1 MTSLFG
7 LAEAAALVAKG
18 EASAVDLATRAL
30 DALEDEGGRLGA
42 VAALDR
48 RAALATAERLDRERR
63 QGGPCGPLHGL
74 PLAHKAMF
82 YRKGRPTDL
91 GSRPR
96 RGFVPE
102 VTAAA
107 LERLDGA
114 GAVDLGQLNM
124 VEFALGVTGRNEITG
139 TPLNPWGADLV
150 PGGSSSGSAVA
161 VAAGLVPAALGSDT
175 GGSIRI
181 PAACCN
187 LVGLK
192 PTSGRVSRF
201 GAMPL
206 SPSLDHVGAFAR
218 DAYDAA
224 LMLEVLAGPDPR
236 DRTTSFRPVPLAR
249 AVLEGDLKGLRVGL
263 AEGPFEVALDP
274 AIAAGLD
281 ATAKTLEGLGAVV
294 VPVRLPP
301 LKPFIDARNLIMRAE
316 AASHHRPWL
325 EGAPDAYQEQTRV
338 RMEPGLDVLAVDYLD
353 ALRGRA
359 GRLAG
364 FVRGAFGGNAA
375 LLLPALAGPVPSVA
389 AAGAEGAAFLDLV
402 ARMGHFIFPFNDL
415 GLPAASVPTAPLP
428 DGTPGAV
435 QFVGRPFAETT
446 LLRIAHHLD
455 REGGF
460 SRRRP
465 PRA

>member
-1 MTSLFG
+1 MPLG

-18 EASAVDLATRAL
+18 EASAVELTTQAL
-30 DALEDEGGRLGA
+30 DALAGEGGRLGA

-48 RAALATAERLDRERR
+48 EAALATAARLDGARREGR
-63 QGGPCGPLHGL
+63 PLGPLHGV

-82 YRKGRPTDL
+82 YRQGRPTDL
-91 GSRPR
+91 GSRLR
-96 RGFVPE
+96 RGFVPG

-107 LERLDGA
+107 LERLDRA
-114 GAVDLGQLNM
+114 GAVDMGQLQM
-124 VEFALGVTGRNEITG
+124 VEFALGVTGRNEIAG

-175 GGSIRI
+175 GGSIRV

-192 PTSGRVSRF
+192 PTYGRISRF

-224 LMLEVLAGPDPR
+224 LMLEALAGPDPR
-236 DRTTSFRPVPLAR
+236 DRTTSPRPAPKAEAILK
-249 AVLEGDLKGLRVGL
+249 GDLKGLRVGL
-263 AEGPFEVALDP
+263 AEGPFGVALDP
-274 AIAAGLD
+274 AVAAGIE
-281 ATAKTLEGLGAVV
+281 ATARTLEGLGAIVM
-294 VPVRLPP
+294 PVRLPP
-301 LKPFIDARNLIMRAE
+301 LEPCIDARNIVMRVE

-325 EGAPDAYQEQTRV
+325 ETMPDAYQDQTRV
-338 RMEPGLDVLAVDYLD
+338 RMAPGLEVRAVDYMD

-359 GRLAG
+359 SRLAA
-364 FVRGAFGGNAA
+364 FVGAVFADAA
-375 LLLPALAGPVPSVA
+375 VLLLPALAGPVPTTA
-389 AAGAEGAAFLDLV
+389 AAGVTGADFLELV
-402 ARMGHFIFPFNDL
+402 AGMGHFIFPFNDL
-415 GLPAASVPTAPLP
+415 GLPAMSVPTAPLSN
-428 DGTPGAV
+428 GSPGAV
-435 QFVGRPFAETT
+435 QFAGRPFSETL
-446 LLRIAHHLD
+446 LLRIAYHLD
-455 REGGF
+455 RESGF

-465 PRA
+465 PG